1 MQYFTRFFIL
11 TSFLACLSFLCLNLT
26 ACSNIPPR
34 LYRIDIRQGNDI
46 SDAMIARLRIGMSKE
61 QVIEILG
68 SPTLS
73 HALNVNR
80 FDYYYYFK
88 SGKGGAIVEKH
99 FAVFFKGGR
108 VTRWS
113 HLAE

>member
-1 MQYFTRFFIL
+1 MSRMQYFLRIFFI
-11 TSFLACLSFLCLNLT
+11 TSLALLCLNFT
-26 ACSNIPPR
+26 ACSGFPPR
-34 LYRIDIRQGNDI
+34 IYRIDIRQGNDI
-46 SDAMIARLRIGMSKE
+46 SDEMVARLRVGMSKE
-61 QVIEILG
+61 QVIGILG

-73 HALNVNR
+73 HALNTNR

-88 SGKGGAIVEKH
+88 PGMGGDIVEKH

-108 VTRWS
+108 VIRWS